1 MPELG
6 KKVFFLYPPSVVT
19 EELVWEV
26 VKNEYEVYLLKDHK
40 GLKQLLPK
48 YNDAIVFINIDA
60 GRPEEKWEEYVREIA
75 ADPRTK
81 DVRIGVLTYNK
92 NEELA
97 RKYLMDLGVQ
107 AGFVTLSLGLEESS
121 GIVLRMLEANEA
133 RGRRRYV
140 RAQVLDRGVASFNAT
155 INGTMQ
161 TGFVRDISS
170 VGMAC
175 YFEPDTAVPVRT
187 YLRDLQLR
195 LRGQAVTVSGVVSGS
210 RRMEDHTAYVIM
222 FDPRQ
227 GDAFRTKVRRFVH
240 RQLTREINKELKTP
254 SS

>member
-1 MPELG
+1 MPDLG
-6 KKVFFLYPPSVVT
+6 KKVFFLYPPSVVS

-40 GLKQLLPK
+40 GLKRLLPR
-48 YNDAIVFINIDA
+48 YNDSIVFINIDA
-60 GRPEEKWEEYVREIA
+60 GQSEDAWESYIRELA
-75 ADPRTK
+75 TDPRTK

-97 RKYLMDLGVQ
+97 RKYLMDLGIQ
-107 AGFVTLSLGLEESS
+107 AGFVTLSLGLDESA

-140 RAQVLDRGVASFNAT
+140 RAQVLDRAAASFNVQ
-155 INGTMQ
+155 IDGVLQ
-161 TGFVRDISS
+161 SGFVQDISS

-175 YFEPDTAVPVRT
+175 SFEPDTSVPVRT
-187 YLRDLQLR
+187 YLRDMQLR
-195 LRGQAVTVSGVVSGS
+195 LRGQAVTVSGVITGS
-210 RRMEDHTAYVIM
+210 RRSDDHNVHVVM

-227 GDAFRTKVRRFVH
+227 GDAFRTKVRRFIH
-240 RQLTREINKELKTP
+240 RQLNRQITKELHEP
-254 SS
+254 SG